1 MSFLKKNVNKKGTFL
16 RKEENEDE
24 IPEHG
29 FMEEF
34 VSLIVYLSATVAYFV
49 KKNLKRMATIP
60 ILIIICVY
68 LVYHRYFKKSSN
80 TEMIGDMEV
89 PKLKDNYDLNL
100 D

>member
-1 MSFLKKNVNKKGTFL
+1 MSFLKNNVNKKGTFL
-16 RKEENEDE
+16 RKDEDE

-34 VSLIVYLSATVAYFV
+34 VSLILYLSATVAYFV
-49 KKNLKRMATIP
+49 KKNLKRMLTIP

-68 LVYHRYFKKSSN
+68 LIYYRYFKESSN
-80 TEMIGDMEV
+80 TEMIDGMEV
-89 PKLKDNYDLNL
+89 PKLRDNYDLSL